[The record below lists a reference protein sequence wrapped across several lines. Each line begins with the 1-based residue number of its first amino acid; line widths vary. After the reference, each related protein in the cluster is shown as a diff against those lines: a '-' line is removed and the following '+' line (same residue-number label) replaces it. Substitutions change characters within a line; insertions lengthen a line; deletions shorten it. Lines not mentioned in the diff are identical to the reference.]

1 MAGAGTAVYPEPR
14 VATVRPTQEG
24 DGVSKSSQQFQPSGL
39 ITLTTDFGTKD
50 PFVGVMKGQVLRR
63 HADVRVVDLTHEIEA
78 HWPAEAGFWLARS
91 FRYFPT
97 GTVHVAVV
105 DPGVG
110 SARAIAAAEGE
121 GHLFLAPDNG
131 LLGPVVENLQG
142 PVTRRVSEEVL
153 RRIGVREVSATFHG
167 RDIFAPLAAELAA
180 GRLVPQ
186 DLGAPVTDLVP
197 GWLEAPTVRAGQVT
211 GSVVTIDHFGNLI
224 TNVEAAQL
232 IALHEAVARVGGREL
247 PLRRTYTDV
256 RPGEYLALVNSF
268 GVLEIARAERSAAEG
283 LGLAR
288 GAPVVVF
295 SKRA

>member
-1 MAGAGTAVYPEPR
+1 MSETS
-14 VATVRPTQEG
+14 
-24 DGVSKSSQQFQPSGL
+24 GVFRASGVV
-39 ITLTTDFGTKD
+39 TLTTDFGLRD
-50 PFVGVMKGQVLRR
+50 PFVGVMKGQVLLRFPEAR
-63 HADVRVVDLTHEIEA
+63 LVDLTHEIEA

-91 FRYFPT
+91 YRYFPS

-110 SARAIAAAEGE
+110 SSRAIAAVEME
-121 GHLFLAPDNG
+121 GHTFLAPDNG
-131 LLGPVVENLQG
+131 LLAPVLESAQA
-142 PVTRRVSEEVL
+142 PVSRRVSDEVL
-153 RRIGVREVSATFHG
+153 RRIGVGAVSATFHG

-180 GRLVPQ
+180 GRLAPA
-186 DLGAPVTDLVP
+186 DLGAVVDDLVP
-197 GWLEAPTVRAGQVT
+197 GWLDEPVVTGGQVS

-224 TNVEAAQL
+224 TNLEARHVRHLA
-232 IALHEAVARVGGREL
+232 AASVRVAGHEV

-268 GVLEIARAERSAAEG
+268 GVIEIARAERSAAEG

-295 SKRA
+295 TKRA